1 MKETPRDATPITV
14 REWSYDDPLLP
25 SLWDSL
31 LARSDTKPV
40 TQSLEWHQAWWASRG
55 RGRLLLLAAELAAE
69 PVAIA
74 PLFADHGMVFF
85 VGAGEADCH
94 DMLGVVHDPAVL
106 ASLLATAQALAP
118 GFLGIRLHF
127 LPEASRTA
135 AALRMTADHLGWN
148 VVHERLDHGVLVD
161 LAADPAAAR
170 QAVGRSMRKTEDA
183 LHRAGDFEVRRIE
196 TAGEALPLLPS
207 LFEMHIA
214 RWKAR
219 GVDSIFLD
227 PARRDFLE
235 RWVALSAD
243 RGWLRMIHLLWNG
256 VSLGIDLNWHYRGT
270 QHSGPWAFDTAH
282 QKHSPGQVLLR
293 QAVLMALE
301 SGMHT
306 YDLGLGD
313 EAYKFRLPCRV
324 VSCETVGLYPPS

>member
-1 MKETPRDATPITV
+1 MKDTPWDAAPVAV
-14 REWSYDDPLLP
+14 RQLSYDDPSLPTIWDDLL
-25 SLWDSL
+25 SQ
-31 LARSDTKPV
+31 SDTRPV
-40 TQSLEWHQAWWASRG
+40 TQTLAWHQAWWSAHRRG
-55 RGRLLLLAAELAAE
+55 KLLLLAAEQANAT
-69 PVAIA
+69 VAIA
-74 PLFADHGMVFF
+74 PLFADQGMVFF
-85 VGAGEADCH
+85 AGAGEADCH
-94 DMLGVVHDPAVL
+94 DMLGAAHSPVVL
-106 ASLLATAQALAP
+106 AALLAAARAQTTDFV
-118 GFLGIRLHF
+118 GCRLHF
-127 LPEASRTA
+127 IPETSRTHT
-135 AALRMTADHLGWN
+135 ALRSAADHIGLAR
-148 VVHERLDHGVLVD
+148 VDERAMPSVIVD

-170 QAVGRSMRKTEDA
+170 QAVGRSMRKTEKA
-183 LHRAGDFEVRRIE
+183 LHGAGDLEVRLIE

-219 GVDSIFLD
+219 GVDSIYLD

-243 RGWLRMIHLLWNG
+243 RGWLRMIHMLWNG
-256 VSLGIDLNWHYRGT
+256 VTLGIDLNWHYRGT
-270 QHSGPWAFDTAH
+270 QYSGPWAFDIAH

-301 SGMHT
+301 AGMHT

-324 VSCETVGLYPPS
+324 ISCETVGLYPPS